1 MFYSRPKIEPLGWD
15 LVDLPTMSPDS
26 DKHYDGRTSDGRPI
40 DFQFSGGWLTV
51 ELGAVN
57 APIEGGPMQEILS
70 VPIAPFGTMDIDPDQ
85 ICDILG
91 LTVKGQKVSAFEG
104 RGARG
109 FDWSGET
116 TYWESTHLME
126 WSGDAERFVKE
137 LSRTFPDAVLV
148 QPVWEESAIRLKW
161 RQIKFL
167 MRSDENVTLGMG
179 FNKSKLEQLLAA
191 EEISTAE
198 YGDVFSYR
206 IDFSREDRFYDDVT
220 RKKLIDG
227 RNAGKFDLNYSVMNH
242 KWYGIRMQFFTE
254 DLHAQFLM
262 KELLSLIER
271 YFSRGFELANLQT
284 GEVIGEDLT
293 DRYDTKSYSNTL
305 RDRCLARPKEYLFVS
320 ASDWP
325 DSPISSK
332 DLIFYGARPTKPRL

>member
-1 MFYSRPKIEPLGWD
+1 MFYARPKIEPLGWD
-15 LVDLPTMSPDS
+15 LVNLPTESPDS
-26 DKHYDGRTSDGRPI
+26 TKHYDGLTSDRRPI

-51 ELGAVN
+51 ERGAVD
-57 APIEGGPMQEILS
+57 APRDGGPMEEILS
-70 VPIAPFGTMDIDPDQ
+70 VPIAPFGTMDIDPEQ

-91 LTVKGQKVSAFEG
+91 ITVNGRKISAFEG
-104 RGARG
+104 RGARS

-116 TYWESTHLME
+116 TYWESTHLMDYY
-126 WSGDAERFVKE
+126 GDAERFVKE

-148 QPVWEESAIRLKW
+148 QPVWEESAMRLKW

-167 MRSDENVTLGMG
+167 MRSDENVTIGMG
-179 FNKSKLEQLLAA
+179 FNKAKLEQLLAA

-198 YGDVFSYR
+198 YENAFSYK
-206 IDFSREDRFYDDVT
+206 IDFRREDRPYHDVT
-220 RKKLIDG
+220 RKKLIDAKRPG
-227 RNAGKFDLNYSVMNH
+227 LNYSVMNH
-242 KWYGIRMQFFTE
+242 KLYRIQMQFYTE

-262 KELLSLIER
+262 KELLSVIDR
-271 YFSRGFELANLQT
+271 YFSRGFQLTNIET

-293 DRYDTKSYSNTL
+293 DPYDTKSYSNTL

-325 DSPISSK
+325 DSPISGK
-332 DLIFYGARPTKPRL
+332 DLIFFGARPLKLIE